1 MLLDPARW
9 WLHRTARLWDRLPKR
24 GQSRHVASGR
34 QKDSP
39 GSSLFSQRDQPGP
52 AIQSLSFRYAVV
64 IGPLTQVAE
73 LRFQTQCVMKAD

>member
-1 MLLDPARW
+1 
-9 WLHRTARLWDRLPKR
+9 
-24 GQSRHVASGR
+24 SGR